1 MQFPGPSHSS
11 YRAAGDI
18 SVMIV
23 LAIHDSST
31 TCGTSEVRDE
41 VVTSPG
47 YLEAVGCRRV
57 FHVRSVGA

>member
-1 MQFPGPSHSS
+1 MQFPGLSYSS
-11 YRAAGDI
+11 YRAAGDR

-47 YLEAVGCRRV
+47 YLEAVGCRL
-57 FHVRSVGA
+57 